1 MSSPYSPPR
10 AVVTDNSKDDAF
22 LVKDLTLLMAA
33 LRLNNSDDW
42 AGKPQQE
49 TFRVYETMPPVATA
63 QPSPCSA
70 DVGDAARGSSPH
82 DSDKSDASSD
92 SLSTLMTGYVHAV
105 RALHAFDAQMA
116 ADGIRE
122 SATAEAGHTGGGV
135 VGAEEEATTPCK
147 AAADD
152 GSSSAANTKRAEA
165 AAPVDMAELL
175 AAPDLLPFVAA
186 AWSRSP
192 TMPPLFPAGQ
202 RQPTLLNRL
211 ASATPTRKAAALPNS
226 TTSLSSTANSVRCSS
241 PGLPSSSTA
250 ATISSSKESL
260 SLLNR
265 LLFGADGR
273 RGADLSS
280 PRSPPPA
287 VSPASL
293 GIATPASAAATASG
307 AEPPR
312 PRRGRPPPHLKQTTL
327 DLGQAEP
334 TMATRCPL
342 CRMLYTAENDEDAA
356 LHRRFCREGQLRRRG
371 RGPYDAPSSF
381 TGACRSQRARTET
394 AASPL
399 ASLSRPAAVAVR
411 MLEELSGASLGHSPS
426 PLLGSTTATVR
437 RGGPRRREIGA
448 RGFAKATYTATET
461 RNTAADA
468 TVSLCTCVLCPRS
481 SLSSP
486 PHLSSPLAV
495 FCISLN
501 ACGVADSNGGCTA
514 LRLLELL
521 DFTPVVLRAAAEGV
535 ADPQTAS
542 SSVLRGSVP
551 AAPTV
556 RGSAASTVYVV
567 CVVDT
572 VLRLLL
578 CAVVGE
584 PRRREQDPELCVE
597 RRADGATV
605 CSTRRHFTHGDV
617 AGLWVLS
624 PAELS
629 AAQKAWEKS
638 TAAPF
643 ASTRQMLESFFGT
656 RAGGGAPSSAQSSAA
671 HVTEKAHERCQQ
683 AAGVALHALAQ
694 YLVYGS
700 SLCPS
705 RQLSYSQ
712 AALAAAEHLGTG
724 FMEQCLATAAAA
736 SS

>member
-1 MSSPYSPPR
+1 MALS
-10 AVVTDNSKDDAF
+10 F
-22 LVKDLTLLMAA
+22 LYRR
-33 LRLNNSDDW
+33 LRLGLPW
-42 AGKPQQE
+42 
-49 TFRVYETMPPVATA
+49 
-63 QPSPCSA
+63 
-70 DVGDAARGSSPH
+70 RGAY
-82 DSDKSDASSD
+82 ASRFYPAM
-92 SLSTLMTGYVHAV
+92 LSTPGMHAICFFFPSSQGWTRKLAV
-105 RALHAFDAQMA
+105 T
-116 ADGIRE
+116 
-122 SATAEAGHTGGGV
+122 SAPSSLPCVFQKDRNTTACAEAHAGGPV
-135 VGAEEEATTPCK
+135 CASQA
-147 AAADD
+147 
-152 GSSSAANTKRAEA
+152 SAFNI
-165 AAPVDMAELL
+165 V
-175 AAPDLLPFVAA
+175 VAA

-265 LLFGADGR
+265 VDELAGTTQPHSTTRAFSCCCCSDDDNKGTDMLLGELLFGADGR

-293 GIATPASAAATASG
+293 GIAAPASAAATASG

-312 PRRGRPPPHLKQTTL
+312 PRRGRPPPHLTQTTL

-495 FCISLN
+495 FRISLN

-724 FMEQCLATAAAA
+724 FMEQCLAVA
-736 SS
+736 SSCCPAGSTPTPREDGAEPRPLYTHGDGADGGSDSDDANEDASGVIGE